1 MEIKIK
7 MDYFKKF
14 LLIIFLFNLFGIIL
28 GQDCFDEVNDNCIT
42 LLLYYNGTGIR
53 NSENRANINLKE
65 ETLSIAT
72 FDKIILHDCM
82 NENNS
87 CSYRNTTIPNNLDDC
102 KNRKK
107 DKNNFCCF
115 LKEECYDPKSNN
127 ITSHSSCIQVDKNE
141 YQRFKIHNNSTN
153 NPNNITNYFGRL
165 ECFDRFYIKGMNKFL
180 IFLILFFL
188 F

>member
-28 GQDCFDEVNDNCIT
+28 GQDYFDELNDNCIT
-42 LLLYYNGTGIR
+42 LLLYYNGTEIR
-53 NSENRANINLKE
+53 NSENRTNINLKE

-87 CSYRNTTIPNNLDDC
+87 CSYRNTTIPNNLEDC

-115 LKEECYDPKSNN
+115 LKEEYYDPISNN
-127 ITSHSSCIQVDKNE
+127 TTSHSSCIQVDKNE

>member
-28 GQDCFDEVNDNCIT
+28 GQDYLNDNCIT
-42 LLLYYNGTGIR
+42 LLLYYNGTEIR
-53 NSENRANINLKE
+53 NSTNINLKE

-87 CSYRNTTIPNNLDDC
+87 CSYRNTTIPNNLEDC

-115 LKEECYDPKSNN
+115 LKEEYYE
-127 ITSHSSCIQVDKNE
+127 HSSCIQVDKNE

>member
-1 MEIKIK
+1 

-28 GQDCFDEVNDNCIT
+28 GQDELNDNCIT
-42 LLLYYNGTGIR
+42 LLLYYNGTEIR
-53 NSENRANINLKE
+53 NNESRTNINLKG

-87 CSYRNTTIPNNLDDC
+87 CSYRNTTIPNNLEDC

-115 LKEECYDPKSNN
+115 LKISNN

-141 YQRFKIHNNSTN
+141 YQRFKINNNSTN

>member
-28 GQDCFDEVNDNCIT
+28 GQDHPDEPNDNCIT
-42 LLLYYNGTGIR
+42 LLLYYNGTEIR
-53 NSENRANINLKE
+53 NSENRNNINLKE

-87 CSYRNTTIPNNLDDC
+87 CSYRNTTIPNNLEDC
-102 KNRKK
+102 KNRKN
-107 DKNNFCCF
+107 DKNIFCCF
-115 LKEECYDPKSNN
+115 LKEEYNK
-127 ITSHSSCIQVDKNE
+127 TSHSSCIQVDKKE
-141 YQRFKIHNNSTN
+141 YQRFKINNNSTN